1 MQGQERYVGR
11 IVPDM
16 DACDINGDKIGT
28 VAHVYRHEFAGA
40 GVSGASGGG
49 SPAEDVVEVKTGF
62 LGLGKHFYI
71 PMSAVQEVTQGSVFV
86 SKAREELPTTGWER
100 KPAHLDEMR

>member
-1 MQGQERYVGR
+1 VQGQERYVGR

-16 DACDINGDKIGT
+16 EACDINGDKIGT

-49 SPAEDVVEVKTGF
+49 LPAEDVVEVKTGF

-71 PMSAVQEVTQGSVFV
+71 PTSAIQEVTQGSVFV
-86 SKAREELPTTGWER
+86 SKAREELSATGWDR
-100 KPAHLDEMR
+100 KPDHLDEVR